1 MQRLEV
7 SGAVRLVY
15 KSLGVKGLI
24 FRLRNFCKGIWNINL
39 RDFSE
44 TTKSC
49 KRVFHRLLPVRYIG
63 PTLVYVDTQKSLCI
77 TR

>member
-24 FRLRNFCKGIWNINL
+24 MLQYTKQTIGCSAVFIQDSRSSPLTHSYPILLIHIPLHIIKG
-39 RDFSE
+39 
-44 TTKSC
+44 T
-49 KRVFHRLLPVRYIG
+49 
-63 PTLVYVDTQKSLCI
+63 
-77 TR
+77 